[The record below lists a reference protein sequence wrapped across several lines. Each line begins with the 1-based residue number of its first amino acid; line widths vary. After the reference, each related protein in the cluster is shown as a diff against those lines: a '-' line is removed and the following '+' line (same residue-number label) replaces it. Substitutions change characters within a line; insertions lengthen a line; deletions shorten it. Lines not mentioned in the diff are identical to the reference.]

1 MVEASQWY
9 SLISIGSSSLAL
21 LAAAYVVRKIPNR
34 RAGDTFVLAMVFFV
48 LAGTFAYLLR
58 TSTLDYGT
66 NSGPLTFARLFYFFH
81 MLAVGFTA
89 SFIGQYFLGFEIMRR
104 RLVNL
109 FLQVSLL
116 IVAIGVTTQVTELEN
131 EYGGIGV
138 VVEDTWARGS
148 LALFA
153 TLFMSTALAVL
164 VRTLLR
170 NKDPIVR
177 KQAILMT
184 AGVAIHGTGAESYA
198 YLRIFADLYPP
209 PYLTITAFA
218 MAALFAVAVLRYRM
232 FVVTPH
238 REEPVG
244 VPRRFDLQ
252 AGRAYAIRE
261 RRPPLAFPAVAE
273 AVRLGALGLVI
284 TRRTPTEV
292 RDDYDLQTTPILWL
306 TSAVGPNRLPP
317 TNPELLEG
325 LVREFVAAQPKAV
338 VVLEGIEYLA
348 NYLESARVVRLLNT
362 VRDLV
367 TAGDGTLLASAD
379 PAALDE
385 ATAGVLDREF
395 EPLAVPEKV
404 GYEVED
410 VFVIE
415 GGGLLLT
422 HASRSDGADV
432 DPDVMAGMLTA
443 IMNFARVS
451 FAGGADEL
459 RRLELGDQT
468 VVIERSPKFILAVAI
483 TGKPPA
489 EVQEEMRI
497 FLERAERRYGPMD
510 GPVDG
515 GSDGVPRLA
524 GDDEPTLPMRAR
536 NRLSSGGARRSTSS
550 PAARRRFARRGR
562 SAHPYGAPARTSPAS
577 MHRAADGGGASIPA
591 AHRGRD
597 PSR

>member
-9 SLISIGSSSLAL
+9 SLLSVGSSSLAL

-58 TSTLDYGT
+58 TSTIVDGGPNT
-66 NSGPLTFARLFYFFH
+66 GPLAIARLFYFFH

-89 SFIGQYFLGFEIMRR
+89 SFIGQYFLGFELMRR

-109 FLQVSLL
+109 FLQSSLL
-116 IVAIGVTTQVTELEN
+116 IVAIGVTTQVTSLED

-138 VVEDTWARGS
+138 VIEDTWARGS

-164 VRTLLR
+164 VRTLIR

-184 AGVAIHGTGAESYA
+184 AGVLIHGTGAESYA
-198 YLRIFADLYPP
+198 YLRIFQDIYPP

-232 FVVTPH
+232 FVVTPQK
-238 REEPVG
+238 EEPVG
-244 VPRRFDLQ
+244 VPRRFDLKP
-252 AGRAYAIRE
+252 GHAYAIRE
-261 RRPPLAFPAVAE
+261 RRPRLAFLAVAE
-273 AVRLGALGLVI
+273 AVRLGSLGLVI
-284 TRRTPTEV
+284 THRTPTEV

-306 TSAVGPNRLPP
+306 TSAVGQNRVPP
-317 TNPELLEG
+317 TNPELLER
-325 LVREFVAAQPKAV
+325 LVRDFVAAQPKAI

-348 NYLESARVVRLLNT
+348 NYQEAARVVRLLNT
-362 VRDLV
+362 IRDLV
-367 TAGDGTLLASAD
+367 TAGDGVLLASVD

-422 HASRSDGADV
+422 HASRSDAADV

-483 TGKPPA
+483 SGKPPA
-489 EVQEEMRI
+489 EVREEMRI
-497 FLERAERRYGPMD
+497 FLERAERRYGPMMA
-510 GPVDG
+510 
-515 GSDGVPRLA
+515 RWT
-524 GDDEPTLPMRAR
+524 GDPMEFPGLQAMTS
-536 NRLSSGGARRSTSS
+536 RLSL
-550 PAARRRFARRGR
+550 
-562 SAHPYGAPARTSPAS
+562 
-577 MHRAADGGGASIPA
+577 
-591 AHRGRD
+591 
-597 PSR
+597 

>member
-9 SLISIGSSSLAL
+9 SLISVGSSSLAL
-21 LAAAYVVRKIPNR
+21 LVAGYVVRKIPNR
-34 RAGDTFVLAMVFFV
+34 RAGDTFVVAMVFFV

-58 TSTLDYGT
+58 TSTLDSYGS
-66 NSGPLTFARLFYFFH
+66 NWGPLATARLFYFFH

-116 IVAIGVTTQVTELEN
+116 VVAIGVTTQVTTLEN

-138 VVEDTWARGS
+138 VVEDVWARGS

-164 VRTLLR
+164 IRTLIR
-170 NKDPIVR
+170 NKDLVVR
-177 KQAILMT
+177 KQAMLMA

-198 YLRIFADLYPP
+198 YLRIFAELYPP

-218 MAALFAVAVLRYRM
+218 MAALFAVAVLRYQM
-232 FVVTPH
+232 FVVTPQK
-238 REEPVG
+238 EEPVG
-244 VPRRFDLQ
+244 VPQ
-252 AGRAYAIRE
+252 
-261 RRPPLAFPAVAE
+261 
-273 AVRLGALGLVI
+273 
-284 TRRTPTEV
+284 
-292 RDDYDLQTTPILWL
+292 
-306 TSAVGPNRLPP
+306 
-317 TNPELLEG
+317 
-325 LVREFVAAQPKAV
+325 
-338 VVLEGIEYLA
+338 GIEYLS
-348 NYLESARVVRLLNT
+348 NYLEAARVVRLLNT

-367 TAGDGTLLASAD
+367 TAGDGVLLASTD
-379 PAALDE
+379 PGALDE
-385 ATAGVLDREF
+385 ATAAVLDREF

-483 TGKPPA
+483 TGKPPG

-497 FLERAERRYGPMD
+497 FLERAERRYGPMMARWTGD
-510 GPVDG
+510 PQQFPCLQAMT
-515 GSDGVPRLA
+515 SRLF
-524 GDDEPTLPMRAR
+524 L
-536 NRLSSGGARRSTSS
+536 
-550 PAARRRFARRGR
+550 
-562 SAHPYGAPARTSPAS
+562 
-577 MHRAADGGGASIPA
+577 
-591 AHRGRD
+591 
-597 PSR
+597 

>member
-9 SLISIGSSSLAL
+9 SLISVGSSSLAL

-116 IVAIGVTTQVTELEN
+116 VVAIGVTTQVTTLEN

-138 VVEDTWARGS
+138 VVEDVWARGS

-164 VRTLLR
+164 IRTLIR
-170 NKDPIVR
+170 NKDLVVR
-177 KQAILMT
+177 KQAMLMA

-198 YLRIFADLYPP
+198 YLRIFAELYPP

-218 MAALFAVAVLRYRM
+218 MAALFAVAVLRYQM
-232 FVVTPH
+232 FVVTPQK
-238 REEPVG
+238 EEPVG
-244 VPRRFDLQ
+244 VPQ
-252 AGRAYAIRE
+252 
-261 RRPPLAFPAVAE
+261 
-273 AVRLGALGLVI
+273 
-284 TRRTPTEV
+284 
-292 RDDYDLQTTPILWL
+292 
-306 TSAVGPNRLPP
+306 
-317 TNPELLEG
+317 
-325 LVREFVAAQPKAV
+325 
-338 VVLEGIEYLA
+338 GIEYLS
-348 NYLESARVVRLLNT
+348 NYLEAARVVRLLNT

-367 TAGDGTLLASAD
+367 TAGDGVLLASTD
-379 PAALDE
+379 PGALDE
-385 ATAGVLDREF
+385 ATAAVLDREF

-468 VVIERSPKFILAVAI
+468 VVIERSPKFIVAVAI

-497 FLERAERRYGPMD
+497 FLERAERRYGPMMA
-510 GPVDG
+510 
-515 GSDGVPRLA
+515 RWT
-524 GDDEPTLPMRAR
+524 GDPMEFPGLQAMTS
-536 NRLSSGGARRSTSS
+536 RLSL
-550 PAARRRFARRGR
+550 
-562 SAHPYGAPARTSPAS
+562 
-577 MHRAADGGGASIPA
+577 
-591 AHRGRD
+591 
-597 PSR
+597 

>member
-9 SLISIGSSSLAL
+9 SLISVGSSSLAL

-58 TSTLDYGT
+58 TSTLDYYGT
-66 NSGPLTFARLFYFFH
+66 NSGPLAIARLFYFFH

-89 SFIGQYFLGFEIMRR
+89 SFIGQYFLGFELMRR

-116 IVAIGVTTQVTELEN
+116 IVAIGVTTQVTILED

-138 VVEDTWARGS
+138 VVE
-148 LALFA
+148 
-153 TLFMSTALAVL
+153 TLI
-164 VRTLLR
+164 R

-184 AGVAIHGTGAESYA
+184 AGVVIHGTGAESYA
-198 YLRIFADLYPP
+198 YLRIFADMYPP
-209 PYLTITAFA
+209 PYLTITAFT

-232 FVVTPH
+232 FVVSPQK
-238 REEPVG
+238 EEPVG
-244 VPRRFDLQ
+244 VPRRFDLK
-252 AGRAYAIRE
+252 AGHAYAIRE
-261 RRPPLAFPAVAE
+261 RRPRLAFLAVGE
-273 AVRLGALGLVI
+273 AVRLGSLGLVI

-292 RDDYDLQTTPILWL
+292 RDDYDLPATPILWL
-306 TSAVGPNRLPP
+306 TSVVGQNRVPP
-317 TNPELLEG
+317 TNPELLER
-325 LVREFVAAQPKAV
+325 LVREFVASQPKAV
-338 VVLEGIEYLA
+338 VLLEGVEYLS
-348 NYLESARVVRLLNT
+348 NYLEAARVVRLVNSL
-362 VRDLV
+362 RDLV
-367 TAGDGTLLASAD
+367 TAGDGVLLASAD
-379 PAALDE
+379 PTALDE

-422 HASRSDGADV
+422 HASRSDGAEI

-451 FAGGADEL
+451 FAVGADEL
-459 RRLELGDQT
+459 RRLELGDRT
-468 VVIERSPKFILAVAI
+468 VVIERSPKFILAVAM
-483 TGKPPA
+483 TGKPSA

-497 FLERAERRYGPMD
+497 FLERAERRYGPLMAKWTGD
-510 GPVDG
+510 PQEFPGLQAMT
-515 GSDGVPRLA
+515 SRLF
-524 GDDEPTLPMRAR
+524 L
-536 NRLSSGGARRSTSS
+536 
-550 PAARRRFARRGR
+550 
-562 SAHPYGAPARTSPAS
+562 
-577 MHRAADGGGASIPA
+577 
-591 AHRGRD
+591 
-597 PSR
+597 

>member
-9 SLISIGSSSLAL
+9 SLISVGSSSLAL

-58 TSTLDYGT
+58 TSTLDYYGT
-66 NSGPLTFARLFYFFH
+66 NSGPLAIARLFYFFH

-89 SFIGQYFLGFEIMRR
+89 SFIGQYFLGFELMRR

-116 IVAIGVTTQVTELEN
+116 IVAIGVTTQVTTLED

-138 VVEDTWARGS
+138 VVEDAWARGS

-164 VRTLLR
+164 VRTLIR
-170 NKDPIVR
+170 NKDPTVR

-184 AGVAIHGTGAESYA
+184 AGVVIHGTGAESYA
-198 YLRIFADLYPP
+198 YLRIFADMYPP
-209 PYLTITAFA
+209 PYLTITAFT

-232 FVVTPH
+232 FVVSPQK
-238 REEPVG
+238 EEPVG
-244 VPRRFDLQ
+244 VPRRFDLK
-252 AGRAYAIRE
+252 AGHAYAIRE
-261 RRPPLAFPAVAE
+261 RRPRLAFLAVGE
-273 AVRLGALGLVI
+273 AVRLGSLGLVI

-292 RDDYDLQTTPILWL
+292 RDDYDLPATPILWL
-306 TSAVGPNRLPP
+306 TSVVGQNRVPP
-317 TNPELLEG
+317 TNPELLER
-325 LVREFVAAQPKAV
+325 LVRDFVASQPKAV
-338 VVLEGIEYLA
+338 VLLEGIEYLS
-348 NYLESARVVRLLNT
+348 NYLEAARVVRLVNT
-362 VRDLV
+362 MRDLV
-367 TAGDGTLLASAD
+367 TAGDGVLLASAD
-379 PAALDE
+379 PTALDE

-422 HASRSDGADV
+422 HASRSDGAEI

-451 FAGGADEL
+451 FAVGADEL
-459 RRLELGDQT
+459 RRLELGDRT
-468 VVIERSPKFILAVAI
+468 VVIERSPKFILAVAM
-483 TGKPPA
+483 TGKPSA

-497 FLERAERRYGPMD
+497 FLERAERRYGPLMAKWTGD
-510 GPVDG
+510 PQEFPGLQAMT
-515 GSDGVPRLA
+515 SRLF
-524 GDDEPTLPMRAR
+524 L
-536 NRLSSGGARRSTSS
+536 
-550 PAARRRFARRGR
+550 
-562 SAHPYGAPARTSPAS
+562 
-577 MHRAADGGGASIPA
+577 
-591 AHRGRD
+591 
-597 PSR
+597 

>member
-1 MVEASQWY
+1 MRRLHLAQGTY
-9 SLISIGSSSLAL
+9 SNPRLWGKGFLTPVRYATGADGRSL
-21 LAAAYVVRKIPNR
+21 P
-34 RAGDTFVLAMVFFV
+34 MVFP
-48 LAGTFAYLLR
+48 
-58 TSTLDYGT
+58 D
-66 NSGPLTFARLFYFFH
+66 
-81 MLAVGFTA
+81 
-89 SFIGQYFLGFEIMRR
+89 LGWDQLPRPPRR
-104 RLVNL
+104 RVRRPKDPEPARGRHVRLGDGVLRPGRHVRISPPYVEHRRWRSEHRAARDRPIVLLLPHAGGRIHRLVHRPVLPRFRAHAAPLVNL

-116 IVAIGVTTQVTELEN
+116 LVAIGVTTQVTSLED

-164 VRTLLR
+164 VRTLIR

-184 AGVAIHGTGAESYA
+184 AGIVIHGTGAESYA
-198 YLRIFADLYPP
+198 YLRIFVDQYPP

-232 FVVTPH
+232 FVVTPQK
-238 REEPVG
+238 EEPVG
-244 VPRRFDLQ
+244 VPRRFDLK
-252 AGRAYAIRE
+252 AGHAYAIRE
-261 RRPPLAFPAVAE
+261 RRPRLAFLAVAE

-292 RDDYDLQTTPILWL
+292 RDDYDLQATPILWL
-306 TSAVGPNRLPP
+306 TSAVGQNRIPP
-317 TNPELLEG
+317 TNPELLER

-338 VVLEGIEYLA
+338 VMLEGIEYLA
-348 NYLESARVVRLLNT
+348 NYLEAARVVRLVNT
-362 VRDLV
+362 MRDLV
-367 TAGDGTLLASAD
+367 TAGDGVLLASAD
-379 PAALDE
+379 PTALDE

-415 GGGLLLT
+415 RGGLLLT

-497 FLERAERRYGPMD
+497 FLERAERRYGPMMARWTGD
-510 GPVDG
+510 PMEFPGLQAMT
-515 GSDGVPRLA
+515 SRLF
-524 GDDEPTLPMRAR
+524 L
-536 NRLSSGGARRSTSS
+536 
-550 PAARRRFARRGR
+550 
-562 SAHPYGAPARTSPAS
+562 
-577 MHRAADGGGASIPA
+577 
-591 AHRGRD
+591 
-597 PSR
+597 

>member
-9 SLISIGSSSLAL
+9 SLISVGSSSLAL

-58 TSTLDYGT
+58 TSSIVDGGANT
-66 NSGPLTFARLFYFFH
+66 GPLAIARLFYFFH

-89 SFIGQYFLGFEIMRR
+89 SFIGQYFLGFELMRR

-109 FLQVSLL
+109 FQPVS
-116 IVAIGVTTQVTELEN
+116 
-131 EYGGIGV
+131 
-138 VVEDTWARGS
+138 
-148 LALFA
+148 
-153 TLFMSTALAVL
+153 
-164 VRTLLR
+164 
-170 NKDPIVR
+170 
-177 KQAILMT
+177 
-184 AGVAIHGTGAESYA
+184 
-198 YLRIFADLYPP
+198 PP
-209 PYLTITAFA
+209 PSLTITAFA

-232 FVVTPH
+232 FVVTPQK
-238 REEPVG
+238 EERVG
-244 VPRRFDLQ
+244 VPRRFDLKP
-252 AGRAYAIRE
+252 GHAYAVRE
-261 RRPPLAFPAVAE
+261 RRPRLAFLAVAE
-273 AVRLGALGLVI
+273 AVRLGSLGLVI

-292 RDDYDLQTTPILWL
+292 RDDFDLQPPPILWL
-306 TSAVGPNRLPP
+306 TSAVGQNRVPP
-317 TNPELLEG
+317 TNPELLER
-325 LVREFVAAQPKAV
+325 LIREFVAAQPKAV

-348 NYLESARVVRLLNT
+348 NYQEAARVVRLLNT
-362 VRDLV
+362 IRDLV
-367 TAGDGTLLASAD
+367 TAGDGVLLASVD

-385 ATAGVLDREF
+385 ATAGGLDPEF

-468 VVIERSPKFILAVAI
+468 VIIERSPKFILAVAI

-497 FLERAERRYGPMD
+497 FLERAERRYGPMMARWT
-510 GPVDG
+510 VDLMEFPG
-515 GSDGVPRLA
+515 LQAMTSRLF
-524 GDDEPTLPMRAR
+524 L
-536 NRLSSGGARRSTSS
+536 
-550 PAARRRFARRGR
+550 
-562 SAHPYGAPARTSPAS
+562 
-577 MHRAADGGGASIPA
+577 
-591 AHRGRD
+591 
-597 PSR
+597 